1 MSAKRRKPELSHRRR
16 VRLALEH
23 RQTDRVP
30 IAMVCSGLRS
40 PVERA
45 VRRLLK
51 ARRGPSLEEYLDPL
65 IDIKAILAP
74 EVGPPRPPDTD
85 IWGVRR
91 KRVSY
96 GPGEYMEI
104 DHYPLGQAEDAGDL
118 DAHAW
123 PSADWFDCSALPQQV
138 RADRKEGN
146 HCLMAMN
153 GNPFETSWYMRGLER
168 MMLDFL
174 DKPELARAILRR
186 VTDFYVEY
194 FRRILSAAEGEIDLV
209 FTADDIGGQ
218 EGLLL
223 SLDMWADFIKP
234 CHERINKVIHEF
246 GARVIYHSDGA
257 VMRAVPGLIDMGID
271 VLQALQFDARG
282 MDPTALKEHYG
293 QRLCFCGGV
302 SVQRTLPFGTVE
314 DVREEVRRHI
324 AALGKDG
331 GYILGPSHAVQ
342 AGTPAENVLAMFDT
356 AAATEMPPS

>member
-1 MSAKRRKPELSHRRR
+1 MNSNRREAELSHRRR
-16 VRLALEH
+16 VRLALE
-23 RQTDRVP
+23 RGQTDRVP
-30 IAMVCSGLRS
+30 IAMVCSGLNP

-45 VRRLLK
+45 VRRHLK
-51 ARRGPSLEEYLDPL
+51 AARGLSLEEYLDPL
-65 IDIKAILAP
+65 IDIKAVWPP

-104 DHYPLGQAEDAGDL
+104 DHYPLAQADDAGDL

-123 PSADWFDCSALPQQV
+123 PSADWFDYSALSQQV
-138 RADRKEGN
+138 RAERRQGD

-168 MMLDFL
+168 MMIDLV
-174 DKPELARAILRR
+174 DKPELAREVLRR

-218 EGLLL
+218 QGLLV
-223 SLDMWADFIKP
+223 SLEMWAEFIKP
-234 CHERINKVIHEF
+234 CHERINKAVHEF

-257 VMRAVPGLIDMGID
+257 VMQAVPGLIDMGID

-282 MDPTALKEHYG
+282 MDPAVLQERYG
-293 QRLCFCGGV
+293 ERLCFCGGV

-314 DVREEVRRHI
+314 DVREEVRRRI
-324 AALGKDG
+324 AVLGAGG

-342 AGTPAENVLAMFDT
+342 AGTPPENVLAMFDT
-356 AAATEMPPS
+356 AAETPVPPA